1 MNYSYLDLISPKITL
16 FYKNSLVHTSLSS
29 IILSI
34 IYVILLIIFTIII
47 SLDFLLHKNPQ
58 TIFFRRYVE
67 NAGFFPLNSSSIFHF
82 ISFGINNYN
91 EKAFSIIGINNKR
104 EDLLKNPNETLF
116 DHWIYGLCEDNNIN
130 DKIKYISDLDNYYN
144 NSFCIKQFYDSSNKK
159 IYNINEKGFKHS
171 FLQFGASNPNEIF
184 YGLYIKRCQ
193 NNTIFNNN
201 SCYNDSIIDD
211 LLFSSFNYS
220 IYFLDQNIN
229 IESYHNPLDYFF
241 HKINNDFNLVSYT
254 LNVLNFHPLIIESYT
269 GIIFDNKEEINT
281 YVYESNEKLVYD
293 KNKNDFDIFGSF
305 YFSMQNM
312 EDVYERKYK
321 LLQDITGSIAGI
333 SRLLSIIFTII
344 NYYFSQFSIYNDLI
358 SDINSK
364 YIDLGEKLKSSKTLK
379 MNLFFKQKEKDEN
392 SNSFYNLKQNNFIK
406 SNVFEDNNNNDLK
419 DFNIINKPKTKKKI
433 TSHSLDNTYFNFNQL
448 KIKHKNNN
456 SFCYFI
462 YNLLSFKDKRKNRIF
477 IKKTLNFRTKTISE
491 ESIFSMHYFVESF
504 KKLIYKND
512 NKLNKEKLEKL

>member
-1 MNYSYLDLISPKITL
+1 MKCSYLDLISPKITL
-16 FYKNSLVHTSLSS
+16 FYKNSLVHTSLCS
-29 IILSI
+29 IILSF

-47 SLDFLLHKNPQ
+47 SLDFILHKNPT

-82 ISFGINNYN
+82 ISFGLNNYN
-91 EKAFSIIGINNKR
+91 EKAFSIIGVNHKR
-104 EDLLKNPNETLF
+104 EDLIKISNETLF
-116 DHWIYGLCEDNNIN
+116 DHWIYGLCEENNIN
-130 DKIKYISDLDNYYN
+130 DKIIYISDLDNYYN
-144 NSFCIKQFYDSSNKK
+144 NCFCIKQFYDSSNKK
-159 IYNINEKGFKHS
+159 IYNINEEGFKNS
-171 FLQFGASNPNEIF
+171 FLQYGASNPNEIF

-201 SCYNDSIIDD
+201 TCYNNSIIDD
-211 LLFSSFNYS
+211 LLISSFNYS

-229 IESYHNPLDYFF
+229 IENYHNPLNNFF

-269 GIIFDNKEEINT
+269 GIIFDKKKVINT

-293 KNKNDFDIFGSF
+293 KSENDFDIFGSF

-333 SRLLSIIFTII
+333 SRIISIIITII

-358 SDINSK
+358 NDINSK

-379 MNLFFKQKEKDEN
+379 MNLFMKNKDEEN
-392 SNSFYNLKQNNFIK
+392 ISNSFHHLKQNNFIQ
-406 SNVFEDNNNNDLK
+406 SNNKIHNEDFNNYLK
-419 DFNIINKPKTKKKI
+419 EINIINKKKTQKNNI
-433 TSHSLDNTYFNFNQL
+433 NNSIDNTFFNFNR
-448 KIKHKNNN
+448 ININHKNNH

-462 YNLLSFKDKRKNRIF
+462 CNLFSFKKKKNKIF
-477 IKKTLNFRTKTISE
+477 IKKTLKFRIKTISE
-491 ESIFSMHYFVESF
+491 ESIFSIYYFIESF
-504 KKLIYKND
+504 KKLIYTND
-512 NKLNKEKLEKL
+512 NKFNKENQ